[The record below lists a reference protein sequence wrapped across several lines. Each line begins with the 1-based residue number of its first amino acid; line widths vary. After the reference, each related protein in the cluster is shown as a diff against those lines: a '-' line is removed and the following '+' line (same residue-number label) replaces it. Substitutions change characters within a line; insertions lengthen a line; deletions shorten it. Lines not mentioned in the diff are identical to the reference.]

1 MKYICDAPA
10 DRAGGD
16 RTWFQLETEGEA
28 FAESEI
34 MGHALEK
41 YFRREQEQAA
51 SNYKPLT
58 TVFIEQ
64 DIGLK
69 DHIRRSTPLFLT
81 LRDMDGKGLASAM
94 LPPGGQDIQGFRII
108 IVGPRNADPY
118 TAHGDAIAALGQHF
132 SLVLERSRCFPYQ
145 RG

>member
-1 MKYICDAPA
+1 MKYICDGSAEK
-10 DRAGGD
+10 
-16 RTWFQLETEGEA
+16 TWFQLETEGEA
-28 FAESEI
+28 AAESEL

-41 YFRREQEQAA
+41 YFRREHEQAVA
-51 SNYKPLT
+51 SYKPPT

-69 DHIRRSTPLFLT
+69 DHIRRTMPMFLT

-94 LPPGGQDIQGFRII
+94 LPPGGKDATSFRII

-118 TAHGDAIAALGQHF
+118 PGQGDAIAALGQHF
-132 SLVLERSRCFPYQ
+132 SIALERARCFPYQ